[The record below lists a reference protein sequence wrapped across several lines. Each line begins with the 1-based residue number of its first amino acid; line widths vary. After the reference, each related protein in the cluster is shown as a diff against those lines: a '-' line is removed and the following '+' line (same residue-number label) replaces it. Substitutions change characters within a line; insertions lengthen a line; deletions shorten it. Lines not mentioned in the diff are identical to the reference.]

1 MLQLKGKTKS
11 QEVFERYLRH
21 YEVDYDRS
29 FAPRKKG
36 PPDYRIETPF
46 GKIIAAVVDYDHPSD
61 IQEKLKIGK
70 KRWNPYKR
78 KKVPFTLV
86 LYKGGLPGLE
96 HRFIQDAIQNDLYP
110 EISAVGLLEGK
121 AGQERLRI
129 FHNRFSKYRLD
140 RRIFD
145 HERDKNIFLAD
156 RFKKHFFWIVE
167 EAL

>member
-1 MLQLKGKTKS
+1 MQGVKEKAKS
-11 QEVFERYLRH
+11 HELFERYLRQ
-21 YEVDYDRS
+21 YKVDCRRS
-29 FAPRKKG
+29 LTAKKG
-36 PPDYRIETPF
+36 PHDYEIRTPF
-46 GKIIAAVVDYDHPSD
+46 GKIIAALIDYDHPSEV
-61 IQEKLKIGK
+61 QEKLKVGQ
-70 KRWNPYKR
+70 KRRKQYKR
-78 KKVPFTLV
+78 MKDPFMLV

-96 HRFIQDAIQNDLYP
+96 HRFLQEAIQNRRYP

-129 FHNRFSKYRLD
+129 FHNRFTKYPLD

-156 RFKKHFFWIVE
+156 LFQKQFFWIIE